1 LRRLLVKIGSNILT
15 SEDNGLDLER
25 VQSIADD
32 ISSVRDSG
40 YEVVVVS
47 SGAVAAG
54 MKKLELKEKPK
65 DIVLKQASA
74 AVGQSSLMWA
84 YEKSFNAHGLKVAQI
99 LLTRD
104 DFADRKRYIN
114 SRNTLIALLSYGVI
128 PVINENDTVATD
140 EIRFGDNDHL
150 ASLVAG
156 LIDAERL
163 IILSD
168 VDGLFSDDPGRNPGA
183 KLIEVVEKITPEME
197 KGAGG
202 AGSTVGT
209 GGMFSKLLAAKRAV
223 RHGITVNIING
234 RRKGAIS
241 SLLEGV
247 RHGTE
252 FKPEKTRLSSKKG
265 WIAYACRT
273 KGSIV
278 IDDGAAKALTRGG
291 RSLLPSGVVSITGN
305 FEAGDAV
312 YCMDSRGNRVAK
324 GLANYSSSEVDKI
337 KGKKT
342 SEIEGI
348 LGYSYSDEVI
358 HRDNLVLL

>member
-1 LRRLLVKIGSNILT
+1 LKRLVVKIGSNILT
-15 SEDNGLDLER
+15 SEDNGLDLGR
-25 VQSIADD
+25 IQSIADD
-32 ISSVRDSG
+32 ISSVRDAG

-65 DIVLKQASA
+65 DIILKQASA

-84 YEKSFNAHGLKVAQI
+84 YEKSFSAHGKKVAQI

-114 SRNTLIALLSYGVI
+114 SRNTLITLLSYKVI

-150 ASLVAG
+150 ASLVSG
-156 LIDAERL
+156 LIDAERF

-168 VDGLFSDDPGRNPGA
+168 VDGLFTDDPGRNPGA
-183 KLIEVVEKITPEME
+183 RLIEVVEEITPEIEE
-197 KGAGG
+197 KAGG
-202 AGSTVGT
+202 SGSAVGT

-223 RHGITVNIING
+223 HHGITVNILNG
-234 RRKGAIS
+234 RTKGAIS
-241 SLLEGV
+241 SLLKGIH
-247 RHGTE
+247 HGTE
-252 FKPEKTRLSSKKG
+252 FKPQETRLSSKKG

-273 KGSIV
+273 KGSVI
-278 IDDGAAKALTRGG
+278 IDDGAVRALKQGG
-291 RSLLPSGVVSITGN
+291 KSLLPSGIVSLSGS
-305 FEAGDAV
+305 FEAGDAI
-312 YCMDSRGNRVAK
+312 YCVDSRGNRIAK
-324 GLANYSSSEVDKI
+324 GLANYSSSEVEKI

-342 SEIEGI
+342 SEIEGV
-348 LGYSYSDEVI
+348 LGYRYSDEVI
-358 HRDNLVLL
+358 HRDNLALL